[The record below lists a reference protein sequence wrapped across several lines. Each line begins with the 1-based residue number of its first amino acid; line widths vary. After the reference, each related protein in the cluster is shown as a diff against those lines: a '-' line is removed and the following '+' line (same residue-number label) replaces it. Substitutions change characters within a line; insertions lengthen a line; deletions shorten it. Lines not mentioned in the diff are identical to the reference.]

1 MKDLKELLNQLLQEQ
16 AKTRKV
22 LTRIEY
28 HLLMNA
34 VHSEVP
40 DISDGETLSTSLGE
54 NFKSRLEDI
63 RFSMKLLHDALPEAN
78 DDAINKYQ
86 RNEALGLKAMP
97 RNGFLVSDRVL
108 GQTEEG
114 RELLQRIN
122 TEKPVK
128 YKEIEKI
135 LKPLYGETHTTR
147 LREKLTSCAKS
158 EERKG
163 SYPKKSQVMRRI
175 KNFQKSNGSK
185 KFPKEDILTQDEFF
199 SIIWLFVL
207 SLGFPVDPDR
217 SYLEVDDF

>member
-1 MKDLKELLNQLLQEQ
+1 MKDLKDLLNQLLQEQ
-16 AKTRKV
+16 VKTRKV

-40 DISDGETLSTSLGE
+40 DISDGEKYTTSLSE
-54 NFKSRLEDI
+54 HTKSQLETI

-78 DDAINKYQ
+78 EEAINKYHYN
-86 RNEALGLKAMP
+86 RISSSETMP
-97 RNGFLVSDRVL
+97 INGCHVSDRVL

-114 RELLQRIN
+114 HKLLKRIN

-128 YKEIEKI
+128 YIEIEKI
-135 LKPLYGETHTTR
+135 LMPLYGETHRTR

-185 KFPKEDILTQDEFF
+185 KFPANDTLTLDEFF

-207 SLGFPVDPDR
+207 SLGFPVDPDK

>member
-16 AKTRKV
+16 VKTRKV

-40 DISDGETLSTSLGE
+40 DISDGENFTTSLSE
-54 NFKSRLEDI
+54 HTKSQLETI

-78 DDAINKYQ
+78 EEAINKYHYN
-86 RNEALGLKAMP
+86 RISSFEAMP
-97 RNGFLVSDRVL
+97 RNGFFVSDRVL
-108 GQTEEG
+108 GQTENG
-114 RELLQRIN
+114 RELLKQII
-122 TEKPVK
+122 TEKTVR
-128 YKEIEKI
+128 YLELEKV
-135 LKPLYGETHTTR
+135 LMPLYGQTHTTR
-147 LREKLTSCAKS
+147 LRQKLASCAKS

-175 KNFQKSNGSK
+175 KNFQKNNTGK
-185 KFPKEDILTQDEFF
+185 KFPIKDTLTKDEFF

-207 SLGFPVDPDR
+207 SLGFPVDPDK

>member
-16 AKTRKV
+16 VKTRKV

-40 DISDGETLSTSLGE
+40 DISDGEKYTTTLSQHT
-54 NFKSRLEDI
+54 KSQLESI

-78 DDAINKYQ
+78 EETFNKYHY
-86 RNEALGLKAMP
+86 NHTFSFEAMP
-97 RNGFLVSDRVL
+97 RNGFFVRNRVL

-114 RELLQRIN
+114 RKLLQRIN

-175 KNFQKSNGSK
+175 KNFQKNNTGK
-185 KFPKEDILTQDEFF
+185 KFPKEDTLTKDDFF

-207 SLGFPVDPDR
+207 SLGFPVDRDK
-217 SYLEVDDF
+217 SYLEVEDF